1 MQKSNANNRLFS
13 AKPAMPAMAMP
24 FGMMPAFAN

>member
-1 MQKSNANNRLFS
+1 MQNTNANNRLFNV
-13 AKPAMPAMAMP
+13 KPAMPAMAMP